1 MLGHE
6 QVSQQ
11 PVFFVLALISVVLTI
26 GYFWGNRKN
35 KQLFL
40 AIFEELTAVI
50 KPEHKEYGN
59 IGGTREYYADF
70 TLQKESPLAR
80 IDARFTFLPRHL
92 LPYLPIALLID
103 KSDRLLVA
111 LHFKEKLRDEGH
123 IIETG
128 YAEARTAKI
137 VDADQL
143 NKVFLKWGKYDF
155 YMYYKSKKTHDRF
168 RELVDKMDDPGVIRH
183 IALLPGQKKCFVFM
197 IPRKG
202 QVEKHLAPVYKW
214 MLSLD

>member
-1 MLGHE
+1 MLGNE
-6 QVSQQ
+6 QASQH
-11 PVFFVLALISVVLTI
+11 PVFFVLALISAVLTI
-26 GYFWGNRKN
+26 GFFWGNRQN

-59 IGGTREYYADF
+59 IGVSKEYYVDF

-80 IDARFTFLPRHL
+80 IDARFTFLPRQL

-103 KSDRLLVA
+103 KYDRLLLA

-123 IIETG
+123 IIEVA

-137 VDADQL
+137 VDVD
-143 NKVFLKWGKYDF
+143 
-155 YMYYKSKKTHDRF
+155 MYYKSKKTYERF
-168 RELVDKMDDPGVIRH
+168 KELIDKIGDPGVIRH
-183 IALLPGQKKCFVFM
+183 IALLPGQKKCFIFM

-202 QVEKHLAPVYKW
+202 QVAKDLAPVYQW

>member
-1 MLGHE
+1 MLGNE
-6 QVSQQ
+6 QASQH
-11 PVFFVLALISVVLTI
+11 PVFFVLALISAVLTI
-26 GYFWGNRKN
+26 GFFWGNRQN

-59 IGGTREYYADF
+59 IGVSKEYYVDF

-80 IDARFTFLPRHL
+80 IDARFTFLPRQL

-103 KSDRLLVA
+103 KYDRLLLA

-123 IIETG
+123 IIEVA

-137 VDADQL
+137 VDVDQL
-143 NKVFLKWGKYDF
+143 NKVFIKWGKNDYN
-155 YMYYKSKKTHDRF
+155 MYYKSKKTYERF
-168 RELVDKMDDPGVIRH
+168 RELIDKMDDPGVIRH
-183 IALLPGQKKCFVFM
+183 IALLPGQKKCFIFM
-197 IPRKG
+197 IARKG
-202 QVEKHLAPVYKW
+202 QVAKDLAPVYQW

>member
-6 QVSQQ
+6 QASQH
-11 PVFFVLALISVVLTI
+11 PVFFVLALISAVLTI
-26 GYFWGNRKN
+26 GFFWGNRQN

-40 AIFEELTAVI
+40 AIFEELAAVI

-59 IGGTREYYADF
+59 IGVSKEYYTDF
-70 TLQKESPLAR
+70 TLQKESSLAR
-80 IDARFTFLPRHL
+80 IDARFTFLPRQL

-103 KSDRLLVA
+103 KSDRLLIA

-123 IIETG
+123 IIEVA

-137 VDADQL
+137 VGADQL
-143 NKVFLKWGKYDF
+143 NKVFVKWGKYN
-155 YMYYKSKKTHDRF
+155 YNMYYKSKKTHERF
-168 RELVDKMDDPGVIRH
+168 KELIDKIDDPGVIRH
-183 IALLPGQKKCFVFM
+183 IALLPDQKKCFIFM

-202 QVEKHLAPVYKW
+202 QVAKDLAPVYQW

>member
-1 MLGHE
+1 MAGYE
-6 QVSQQ
+6 QATQQ
-11 PVFFVLALISVVLTI
+11 PLFFVLALISAILTI
-26 GYFWGNRKN
+26 GYFWGNRQN

-40 AIFEELTAVI
+40 AIYEELAAVI
-50 KPEHKEYGN
+50 KPEQKEYGN
-59 IGGTREYYADF
+59 IGGTNEYYSDF

-92 LPYLPIALLID
+92 WPYLPIALLTD
-103 KSDRLLVA
+103 KYDKLLLA

-123 IIETG
+123 LIEVA

-143 NKVFLKWGKYDF
+143 NKVFIKWGNYN
-155 YMYYKSKKTHDRF
+155 YNMYYKSKKTYERF
-168 RELVDKMDDPGVIRH
+168 RELINKMDDPGVIRH
-183 IALLPGQKKCFVFM
+183 IALLPDQKKCFILM

-202 QVEKHLAPVYKW
+202 QVVRDLAPVYKW

>member
-26 GYFWGNRKN
+26 GYYWGNRKN

-40 AIFEELTAVI
+40 AIFEELAAVI

-59 IGGTREYYADF
+59 IGGTKEYYTDF

-103 KSDRLLVA
+103 KSDRLLLA

-123 IIETG
+123 IIEAD

-137 VDADQL
+137 VNADQF
-143 NKVFLKWGKYDF
+143 NKVFIKWGKYDY
-155 YMYYKSKKTHDRF
+155 YMYYNSKKTYERF
-168 RELVDKMDDPGVIRH
+168 KELIDKMDDPGVIRH
-183 IALLPGQKKCFVFM
+183 IALIPDQKKCFIFM

-202 QVEKHLAPVYKW
+202 QVAKDLAPVYQW

>member
-6 QVSQQ
+6 QASQH
-11 PVFFVLALISVVLTI
+11 PVFFVLALISAVLTI
-26 GYFWGNRKN
+26 GFFWGNRQN

-40 AIFEELTAVI
+40 AIFEELAAVI

-59 IGGTREYYADF
+59 LGGTKEYYTDF

-92 LPYLPIALLID
+92 WPYLPIALLID
-103 KSDRLLVA
+103 KHDRLLIA
-111 LHFKEKLRDEGH
+111 LHFKKKLSDEGH
-123 IIETG
+123 IIEVG

-137 VDADQL
+137 ANRDQF
-143 NKVFLKWGKYDF
+143 NKVFVKWGKYD
-155 YMYYKSKKTHDRF
+155 YNMYYKNKKTHERF
-168 RELVDKMDDPGVIRH
+168 KELIDKIDDPGVIRH
-183 IALLPGQKKCFVFM
+183 IALIPDQKKCFIFM

-202 QVEKHLAPVYKW
+202 QVAKDLAPVYQW